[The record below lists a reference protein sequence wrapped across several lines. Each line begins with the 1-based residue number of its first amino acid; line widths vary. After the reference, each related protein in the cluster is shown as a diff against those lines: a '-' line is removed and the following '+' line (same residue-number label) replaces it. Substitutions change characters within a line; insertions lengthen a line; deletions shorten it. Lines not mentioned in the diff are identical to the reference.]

1 MDVCATLDRVAL
13 MVLVR
18 YLRLGGENESI
29 EETMAELGLTNRN
42 YFYRM
47 RSQLYRAGLLTREGR
62 IVLSPPTASETV
74 SATSSLTQ
82 ADFDAGLRIIS
93 QSQSLEPDPIF
104 SPVSQGSML
113 SRIVRADHMDDTG
126 DRSQRSGPFQAR
138 RKVQIKLLQ
147 EAFAEFWP
155 NPDYTL
161 TESAAKNLLNLAGDC
176 AEAVYEAMEKASARD
191 LTGHPGNYVRGILR
205 KQAETE
211 QQPRAKSVTLEP
223 EPDFY
228 LTVPTPRIAA
238 KEAKL
243 RALGMMEVE
252 ED

>member
-1 MDVCATLDRVAL
+1 MLAHNVYFSLKDKTEAARDAL
-13 MVLVR
+13 
-18 YLRLGGENESI
+18 I
-29 EETMAELGLTNRN
+29 
-42 YFYRM
+42 
-47 RSQLYRAGLLTREGR
+47 
-62 IVLSPPTASETV
+62 
-74 SATSSLTQ
+74 
-82 ADFDAGLRIIS
+82 
-93 QSQSLEPDPIF
+93 
-104 SPVSQGSML
+104 
-113 SRIVRADHMDDTG
+113 
-126 DRSQRSGPFQAR
+126 
-138 RKVQIKLLQ
+138 
-147 EAFAEFWP
+147 
-155 NPDYTL
+155 
-161 TESAAKNLLNLAGDC
+161 AAC
-176 AEAVYEAMEKASARD
+176 RRD